1 MGDQL
6 PKQETLFHSVT
17 LTLSPKPSP
26 PVSSPFNPGRLADLA
41 GTNFENYTKCY
52 RQKKKKSL
60 GPRGSG
66 ISDSVVRNRFIKSW
80 NKWKFN
86 PNR

>member
-1 MGDQL
+1 MSLIETCPPPLTPSSPQPSQASCLPRLSLLEPEEMGDQL

-41 GTNFENYTKCY
+41 GTNFENYTKSY
-52 RQKKKKSL
+52 RH
-60 GPRGSG
+60 
-66 ISDSVVRNRFIKSW
+66 
-80 NKWKFN
+80 
-86 PNR
+86 